1 MDESLFEDSFNL
13 DNIVDIDDVQHLI
26 DDAEDDEADNNA
38 DDQAV
43 ADNDESN
50 EESNEAPDQEKV
62 GNEEE
67 TDEIDQDEE
76 NTDEGQGDP
85 NFYSSIANALAEE
98 GVFQSLDSDIKSA
111 DDFKAAIENEIANR
125 FNDRQ
130 KRIDE
135 ALSNGVQ
142 PDLIKQFES
151 TINYLSNV
159 TEESLEDESEQ
170 SENLR
175 KQLIYQDYINRGYTK
190 ERAQK
195 EVKKSIDAGTDIED
209 AKDALESNLDYYNKA
224 YRAKIDIN
232 KAEIA
237 KQQEENRKNLEA
249 IQKSIMNDNDLFG
262 GVEMTKQVRQ
272 NVYNNIFKQTVK
284 DDNGNYVTPIQEYE
298 RKNKLDFIKNVG
310 IAYTLTNGFKDFSG
324 LYKQKVNKEVKK
336 GLRSLESKLKHQ
348 SGTSFDGNLAFVNK
362 NDDESFIGAGWQLDI

>member
-1 MDESLFEDSFNL
+1 MENVFEDSFNL

-26 DDAEDDEADNNA
+26 NEEDDNSSEEANDNNA
-38 DDQAV
+38 DDQNQDEAV
-43 ADNDESN
+43 
-50 EESNEAPDQEKV
+50 EAPQDEDQEGV
-62 GNEEE
+62 GNEENE
-67 TDEIDQDEE
+67 EVINQDEE

-85 NFYSSIANALAEE
+85 YFYSSIANALAEE

-111 DDFKAAIENEIANR
+111 DDLKAAIENEIANR

-175 KQLIYQDYINRGYTK
+175 KQLIYQDYINRGYSK
-190 ERAQK
+190 ERAVK

-209 AKDALESNLDYYNKA
+209 AKDALESNIDYYNKA
-224 YRAKIDIN
+224 YQAKIDIN
-232 KAEIA
+232 KQEIA
-237 KQQEENRKNLEA
+237 KQQAENQKNLET
-249 IQKSIMNDNDLFG
+249 IQKSIMEDNDLFG

-284 DDNGNYVTPIQEYE
+284 DDSGNYITPIQEYE

-336 GLRSLESKLKHQ
+336 GLRSLEGKLKHQ
-348 SGTSFDGNLAFVNK
+348 SGASFDGNLAFVNK